1 MILPDLPLASAIRG
15 AVPGVALEEYRRL
28 LCLPKRLRRK
38 PEYMRPE
45 HSNPRRRKKKPSI
58 LPSKSRG
65 L

>member
-15 AVPGVALEEYRRL
+15 AAPGVALEEYHRL
-28 LCLPKRLRRK
+28 LCVPKRLRRK